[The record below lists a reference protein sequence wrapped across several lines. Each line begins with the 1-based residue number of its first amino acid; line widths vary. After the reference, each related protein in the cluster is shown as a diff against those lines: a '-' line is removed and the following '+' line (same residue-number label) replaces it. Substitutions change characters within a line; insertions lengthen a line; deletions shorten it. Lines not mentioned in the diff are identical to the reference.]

1 MTALNVLNVLINY
14 PTNNVFI
21 LEDYILPPNVHD
33 HPMLCEIFHFGVL
46 ERNVRN
52 ILNFKFQPT
61 AFLVLLVTDDD
72 ELSRASRE
80 HLHHHFIAT
89 GRVLLLVVFT
99 VVKHYLSMY
108 LQYCRLDY

>member
-89 GRVLLLVVFT
+89 GRVLLV
-99 VVKHYLSMY
+99 
-108 LQYCRLDY
+108 LQ